1 MTGLYFAALVSPLES
16 LQFLILKSV
25 AKGGKERKK
34 YVTATKNIVPLIQ
47 SSNGFSNNGGP
58 IRPDNA
64 YALQPRLP
72 HFMITDACK
81 RRGFRVSATQLQRDN
96 TSDLTIEQVLD
107 GNYDRM

>member
-34 YVTATKNIVPLIQ
+34 YVTATKNIVPLIR

-64 YALQPRLP
+64 YELQPRLP
-72 HFMITDACK
+72 HFMITDASK
-81 RRGFRVSATQLQRDN
+81 LRGFGVSVMQPPR
-96 TSDLTIEQVLD
+96 EQTH
-107 GNYDRM
+107 N